1 MQHFFSRLGQK
12 AAPLALLF
20 ACAVLASLAL
30 GVPLVEAQEVAPEAD
45 EQNTAPKGDAA
56 AEGDAD
62 ADADTAPQ
70 ADPRQVLHI
79 RVDSP
84 IHPVAADFIAS
95 SIELADEM
103 RAVALVI
110 ELNTP
115 GGLLDST
122 REISK
127 AMLGARTPVV
137 VFVGPSG
144 ARAAS
149 AGFFLLMSA
158 DVAAM
163 APGTNTG
170 AAHPVGGQGEDIKGN
185 MGEKVEQDASAQIRS
200 LAKQS
205 GRNVEAAEAAVKES
219 KSYTAEEAL
228 ELGLI
233 DLVAADLEELLAGI
247 DGREVEKVGE
257 EKVVLATAEAEVVE
271 REMGAFQRFLAAV
284 THPAIAG
291 LLMAFGMLGLY
302 MELSNPGAIFPGVVG
317 AICLILGF
325 YAMSILPI
333 NYAGVALVLL
343 ALILFIAETQVPSFG
358 LLTIGGAIAL
368 VLGSVMLFKDLDPSF
383 AIDLR
388 WVVGFALAIV
398 LVVATL
404 TAKTLM
410 VRRSRVTTGR
420 EGLVTERGVA
430 RTELAPRGKV
440 FVHGELWNAEAASPV
455 AAGTPVEVVSVDGM
469 LLRVKPYGTALEK
482 KSRQRRANRTTGD
495 T

>member
-1 MQHFFSRLGQK
+1 MPQLSRTLRILTFLTTYGV
-12 AAPLALLF
+12 LALF
-20 ACAVLASLAL
+20 AL
-30 GVPLVEAQEVAPEAD
+30 GVAAGGQDPPSAAPEGDERSAAQEGEEAGSVPEEAEENDASPAD
-45 EQNTAPKGDAA
+45 K
-56 AEGDAD
+56 
-62 ADADTAPQ
+62 
-70 ADPRQVLHI
+70 RKVLYI
-79 RVDSP
+79 RVDSA
-84 IHPVAADFIAS
+84 IHPVAADFIAGS
-95 SIELADEM
+95 LEEADEM
-103 RAVALVI
+103 RAAALVI

-137 VFVGPSG
+137 VYVGPSG
-144 ARAAS
+144 SRAAS

-170 AAHPVGGQGEDIKGN
+170 AAHPVSGQGEDIEGD

-200 LAKQS
+200 LARQN

-233 DLVAADLEELLAGI
+233 DLVAADLEELLEAI
-247 DGREVEKVGE
+247 DGREVEKAGE
-257 EKVVLATAEAEVVE
+257 EKVALATAGAEVVE

-284 THPAIAG
+284 THPHIAG
-291 LLMAFGMLGLY
+291 LLMAFGVLGLY

-325 YAMSILPI
+325 YALSILPI

-343 ALILFIAETQVPSFG
+343 ALILFIVETQVPSFG
-358 LLTIGGAIAL
+358 LLTTGGAIAL
-368 VLGSVMLFKDLDPSF
+368 ILGSVMLFKDMDPSF

-388 WVVGFALAIV
+388 LVVGFALAIV
-398 LVVATL
+398 LVVAVL
-404 TAKTLM
+404 TTKTLM
-410 VRRSRVTTGR
+410 MRRSRVTTGR

-430 RTELAPRGKV
+430 RTELAPRGTV
-440 FVHGELWNAEAASPV
+440 FVHGELWSAEASPPV

-469 LLRVKPYGTALEK
+469 LLRVKPYGTAVETQE
-482 KSRQRRANRTTGD
+482 SRRRRANGITGD
-495 T
+495 A

>member
-1 MQHFFSRLGQK
+1 MTQLFSRSTPLLLCVALFTLSFGLPAESQDPPEAGQENTEPE
-12 AAPLALLF
+12 AGQENTESEAP
-20 ACAVLASLAL
+20 ASD
-30 GVPLVEAQEVAPEAD
+30 GAPEAD
-45 EQNTAPKGDAA
+45 R
-56 AEGDAD
+56 
-62 ADADTAPQ
+62 
-70 ADPRQVLHI
+70 RQVLHI

-95 SIELADEM
+95 SLEQADEM
-103 RAVALVI
+103 RTEVLVI

-137 VFVGPSG
+137 VYVAPAGS
-144 ARAAS
+144 RAAS

-170 AAHPVGGQGEDIKGN
+170 AAHPVSGQGEDIEGD

-200 LAKQS
+200 LARQS
-205 GRNVEAAEAAVKES
+205 GRNVEAAEAAVMES

-233 DLVAADLEELLAGI
+233 DLIAADVEELLAGI
-247 DGREVEKVGE
+247 DGREVEKAGE
-257 EKVVLATAEAEVVE
+257 EKVALATAGAEVVE
-271 REMGAFQRFLAAV
+271 RRMPAFQRFLAAV
-284 THPAIAG
+284 THPTIAG
-291 LLMAFGMLGLY
+291 LLMAFGLLGLY

-343 ALILFIAETQVPSFG
+343 ALILFIVETQVPSFG
-358 LLTIGGAIAL
+358 LLTTGGAIAL
-368 VLGSVMLFKDLDPSF
+368 VLGSVMLFKDMDPSF

-388 WVVGFALAIV
+388 WVVAFALGIV
-398 LVVATL
+398 AVVAVL
-404 TAKTLM
+404 TTKTLM

-430 RTELAPRGKV
+430 RTELAPRGKI
-440 FVHGELWNAEAASPV
+440 FVHGEIWTAEAASPV

-469 LLRVKPYGTALEK
+469 LLHVKPYGSQE
-482 KSRQRRANRTTGD
+482 NN
-495 T
+495 